1 MNAAPARPHQDT
13 LARRRA
19 VDPAHSIILEAP
31 AGSGKT
37 RLLVER
43 YLNVLTQVGRPE
55 EILAITFTNKAA
67 TEMRDRVMAA
77 LATDSA
83 VAVAIRKLDQSRGW
97 DLDNRPDRLKIQTI
111 DSFAFALARR
121 QPVVCAFAAETP
133 IEDATLLYHD
143 AAQRLLDRMARDD
156 PHAEDI
162 ADFVALLDND
172 AGRARTFIAEALGKR
187 DQWIGPV
194 AATAGD
200 PARATQSI
208 GNGLRHLRAA
218 LTASL
223 NAALGAALRAAIEGV
238 GEHVAAARNEPWP
251 GLDDPRAWELA
262 AATLLTVNGKPRQR
276 FDRRQGFERQ
286 HGAQK
291 QVAAGVARMIG
302 DADLAARLAAASRL
316 PGAEIDAHT
325 QAPLRAIATA
335 LTLAVEDLNETFR
348 AHGAMDFTELALAA
362 NRALVMDD
370 LPTELAQA
378 MDYRIR
384 HVLVDEFQDT
394 SLSQHRLLAA
404 LIEGWQ
410 VGTGNSF
417 FAVGD
422 PMQSIYRFRDAN
434 LREFLNKAAQGF
446 EHWPLERLR
455 LSSNFR
461 SHDRLVNWC
470 NAVFER
476 MFGDQT
482 DPIHGAVAFD
492 RATAMAAGI
501 TPDAHADET
510 VGVRIAVRVGK
521 PASHA
526 IAQAEVVADRAQLLL
541 EREPEAS
548 VAILVRSRAVLDD
561 ILPLLRER
569 GLGWRGTDVEP
580 LVDEPVVRDL
590 ASLTE
595 VLYSARRA
603 DYGRTALAWL
613 ALLRSPLVGLEL
625 VDLERV
631 ASVGV
636 VDDGDDLSAAGRHR
650 WQRLSTSLAQDRRS
664 LPPRARLERAWLDL
678 GGADAYPDEA
688 SLANAEQFF
697 ELLDAKPALAR
708 RPNDLRRE
716 LARLYATDSRT
727 TSKLQVMTIHRAK
740 GLEFDHVI
748 VPGLE
753 HVPIQGPSP
762 LLLWRP
768 EADDV
773 LIAARTQR
781 GPKSLYD
788 WLDREEKAQ
797 NGNELKRVFYVAA
810 TRAARSLTLVGGVET
825 AAPTMRP
832 PNGSLLELLWDL
844 VYDEIEFSADTTSRA
859 ERGSRTL
866 SRLPDDYR
874 WSPPVELPFVPSPG
888 EPAGRPKPVSTTD
901 DRREIV
907 LGEMVHRELKLIADH
922 FDPESYDRSA
932 RAPIWARWL
941 APAGLSQTDAEWS
954 ARELARQIDGVLA
967 DERGRWLLRNHT
979 EALSEGPFTSTVG
992 GQTRRMVVD
1001 RTFVEQGTRWIIDY
1015 KSSVV
1020 GGPQEQFIAEHCRRH
1035 MRQLRGY
1042 AGALGALSDLP
1053 VRTAIY
1059 FTSIPRLVEVGAD
1072 ETATTE
1078 RVHSNAQMGLN
1089 AGDA

>member
-1 MNAAPARPHQDT
+1 MKPAPTRAQPDA

-83 VAVAIRKLDQSRGW
+83 VAVAIRELDQNRGW

-111 DSFAFALARR
+111 DSFAFSLARR

-133 IEDATLLYHD
+133 IEDATALYHD

-172 AGRARTFIAEALGKR
+172 AGRARAFIAEALSKR

-208 GNGLRHLRAA
+208 KNGLQHLRAA
-218 LTASL
+218 LTVSL
-223 NAALGAALRAAIEGV
+223 NAALGAALRLAIEGL
-238 GEHVAAARNEPWP
+238 GEHVAEARNEPWH

-262 AATLLTVNGKPRQR
+262 AATLLTVNGTPRKR

-286 HGAQK
+286 HSAQK
-291 QVAAGVARMIG
+291 QVAGAAARMIA

-316 PGAEIDAHT
+316 PREEIDADT

-335 LTLAVEDLNETFR
+335 LTLAVENLNETFA

-410 VGTGNSF
+410 IGAGNSF

-434 LREFLNKAAQGF
+434 LREFLNKAAHGF
-446 EHWPLERLR
+446 GHWPLERLR
-455 LSSNFR
+455 LRSNFR
-461 SHDRLVNWC
+461 SHDRLVDWC

-492 RATAMAAGI
+492 RATPMSTEATASS
-501 TPDAHADET
+501 HADET
-510 VGVRIAVRVGK
+510 VGVHIAVRVGD
-521 PASHA
+521 PARHGK
-526 IAQAEVVADRAQLLL
+526 AQAEVVAARAQLLL

-590 ASLTE
+590 ASLAE

-603 DYGRTALAWL
+603 DYSRAALAWL

-625 VDLERV
+625 VDLERI

-636 VDDGDDLSAAGRHR
+636 TNDGDELSAGGRRR
-650 WQRLSTSLAQDRRS
+650 WQRLNASLAQDRRS
-664 LPPRARLERAWLDL
+664 LPPRARLERAWLAL
-678 GGADAYPDEA
+678 GGADAYLDEA
-688 SLANAEQFF
+688 SLANAEQVF

-708 RPNDLRRE
+708 RPNDLGRE
-716 LARLYATDSRT
+716 LGRLYATDARS
-727 TSKLQVMTIHRAK
+727 TSKLQVMTIHKAK

-753 HVPIQGPSP
+753 HVPIQGPRP

-768 EADDV
+768 EGDDV

-797 NGNELKRVFYVAA
+797 NANELKRVFYVAA

-825 AAPTMRP
+825 AEPAMRP
-832 PNGSLLELLWDL
+832 PKSSLLELLWDL

-859 ERGSRTL
+859 ERRSRTL

-874 WSPPVELPFVPSPG
+874 WSPPVELPFVPRAG
-888 EPAGRPKPVSTTD
+888 GPAVGPKPASTTD

-907 LGEMVHRELKLIADH
+907 LGELVHRELKLISDH
-922 FDPESYDRSA
+922 FDPANYAPSA

-941 APAGLSQTDAEWS
+941 APTGLSQTDAKWT
-954 ARELARQIDGVLA
+954 ARELARQIDCFLA
-967 DERGRWLLRNHT
+967 DEQGRWLLQKHT
-979 EALSEGPFTSTVG
+979 EALSEGPFTSVVN
-992 GQTRRMVVD
+992 GQTTRMVAD
-1001 RTFVEQGTRWIIDY
+1001 RTFVETGTRWIIDY

-1020 GGPQEQFIAEHCRRH
+1020 RGPQERFIAEHCRRH
-1035 MRQLRGY
+1035 APQLRGY
-1042 AGALGALSDLP
+1042 AKALAAMSDLP
-1053 VRTAIY
+1053 VRTALY
-1059 FTSIPRLVEVGAD
+1059 FTSIPRLVEIDAE
-1072 ETATTE
+1072 ETAKTE
-1078 RVHSNAQMGLN
+1078 R
-1089 AGDA
+1089 

>member
-1 MNAAPARPHQDT
+1 MNTAPRRPQPDA

-43 YLNVLTQVGRPE
+43 YLNVLTQVDRPE

-77 LATDSA
+77 LASDSA
-83 VAVAIRKLDQSRGW
+83 VAVAIRELDHSRGW

-111 DSFAFALARR
+111 DSFAFSLARR
-121 QPVVCAFAAETP
+121 QPVVCAFTAETP
-133 IEDATLLYHD
+133 IEDATPLYHD

-172 AGRARTFIAEALGKR
+172 AGRARVFIAEALSKR

-208 GNGLRHLRAA
+208 RNGLRHLRAA

-223 NAALGAALRAAIEGV
+223 NAALGAALRSAIEGL
-238 GEHVAAARNEPWP
+238 GEHVAEARNEPWH

-262 AATLLTVNGKPRQR
+262 AAILLTVNGKPRQR

-286 HGAQK
+286 HSAPK
-291 QVAAGVARMIG
+291 QVAAAAARMIAE
-302 DADLAARLAAASRL
+302 ADLAARLAAASRL
-316 PGAEIDAHT
+316 PSEDIDADT

-335 LTLAVEDLNETFR
+335 LTLAVENLNETFR

-410 VGTGNSF
+410 VGAGNSF

-434 LREFLNKAAQGF
+434 LREFLNKAGHGF

-455 LSSNFR
+455 LRSNFR
-461 SHDRLVNWC
+461 SHDRLVDWC

-492 RATAMAAGI
+492 RATPMSTEAA
-501 TPDAHADET
+501 ARSLADET
-510 VGVRIAVRVGK
+510 VGVRIALRVGD
-521 PASHA
+521 PASHGR
-526 IAQAEVVADRAQLLL
+526 AQAEVVADRAQLLL
-541 EREPEAS
+541 DREPEAS
-548 VAILVRSRAVLDD
+548 IAILVRSRAVLDD

-569 GLGWRGTDVEP
+569 GIGWRGTDVEP

-603 DYGRTALAWL
+603 DYGRAALAWL

-625 VDLERV
+625 VDLERI
-631 ASVGV
+631 APVGAIN
-636 VDDGDDLSAAGRHR
+636 DGGGLSAAGRRR
-650 WQRLSTSLAQDRRS
+650 WQRLAASLKQDRRS
-664 LPPRARLERAWLDL
+664 LPPRARLERTWLAL
-678 GGADAYPDEA
+678 GGADAYPGEPP
-688 SLANAEQFF
+688 LANAEQFF

-716 LARLYATDSRT
+716 LARLYATDARG
-727 TSKLQVMTIHRAK
+727 TSKLQVMTIHKAK

-753 HVPIQGPSP
+753 HVPIQGQRP

-768 EADDV
+768 EGDEV

-797 NGNELKRVFYVAA
+797 DANELKRVFYVAA
-810 TRAARSLTLVGGVET
+810 TRAARSLTLVGAVET
-825 AAPTMRP
+825 AEPARRP
-832 PNGSLLELLWDL
+832 PKGSLLELLWNL
-844 VYDEIEFSADTTSRA
+844 AYDEIEFSADTTSRA
-859 ERGSRTL
+859 ARGSRTL

-874 WSPPVELPFVPSPG
+874 WSPPVELPFVPSAEG
-888 EPAGRPKPVSTTD
+888 PALRPEPVSTTD

-907 LGEMVHRELKLIADH
+907 LGELVHRELKLVSDH
-922 FDPESYDRSA
+922 FDSGHYDRSA

-941 APAGLSQTDAEWS
+941 APTGLSRTDAKRTAW
-954 ARELARQIDGVLA
+954 ELAKQIDGVLA
-967 DERGRWLLRNHT
+967 DEQGRWLLHKHT
-979 EALSEGPFTSTVG
+979 DAVSEGPFTSIVE
-992 GQTRRMVVD
+992 GQATRLVVD
-1001 RTFVEQGTRWIIDY
+1001 RTFVEKGTRWIIDY

-1020 GGPQEQFIAEHCRRH
+1020 RGHQDQFIAEHCRRH
-1035 MRQLRGY
+1035 TPQLRGY
-1042 AGALGALSDLP
+1042 AKALEVLSDLP

-1059 FTSIPRLVEVGAD
+1059 FTSIPRLVEID
-1072 ETATTE
+1072 TEETAETE
-1078 RVHSNAQMGLN
+1078 R
-1089 AGDA
+1089 

>member
-1 MNAAPARPHQDT
+1 MNAAPTRPQPDA

-19 VDPAHSIILEAP
+19 VDPAHSVILAAP

-67 TEMRDRVMAA
+67 TEMRDRVKAA

-83 VAVAIRKLDQSRGW
+83 IAVAVRKLDHSRGW
-97 DLDNRPDRLKIQTI
+97 DLDNRPDRLNIQTI
-111 DSFAFALARR
+111 DSFAFSLARR

-133 IEDATLLYHD
+133 IEDATPLYHD

-172 AGRARTFIAEALGKR
+172 AGRARAFIAEALSKR

-200 PARATQSI
+200 PARATRSI

-223 NAALGAALRAAIEGV
+223 NAALGAALRSAIEGL
-238 GEHVAAARNEPWP
+238 GEHVAEVRNEPWH

-262 AATLLTVNGKPRQR
+262 AATLLTVKGAPRQR

-286 HGAQK
+286 HSAQK
-291 QVAAGVARMIG
+291 QVAAAAARMIA

-316 PGAEIDAHT
+316 PSEQIDADT

-335 LTLAVEDLNETFR
+335 LTLAVEDLNETFA
-348 AHGAMDFTELALAA
+348 AHGTMDFTELALAA

-410 VGTGNSF
+410 VGAGNSF

-422 PMQSIYRFRDAN
+422 PMQSIYRFRAAN
-434 LREFLNKAAQGF
+434 LREFLNKAAHGF

-455 LSSNFR
+455 LRSNFR
-461 SHDRLVNWC
+461 SHDRLVDWC

-492 RATAMAAGI
+492 RATPMSPETA
-501 TPDAHADET
+501 PSSHADET
-510 VGVRIAVRVGK
+510 VGVRIAVRVGD
-521 PASHA
+521 PARHG
-526 IAQAEVVADRAQLLL
+526 IAQAGIVADRAQFLL
-541 EREPEAS
+541 EHEPDAS
-548 VAILVRSRAVLDD
+548 IAILVRSRAVLDD

-595 VLYSARRA
+595 VLYSARRT
-603 DYGRTALAWL
+603 DYSRAPLAWL
-613 ALLRSPLVGLEL
+613 ALLRSPLVGLQL
-625 VDLERV
+625 VDLERI
-631 ASVGV
+631 AAVGAI
-636 VDDGDDLSAAGRHR
+636 DGDDGLSAAGQRR
-650 WQRLSTSLAQDRRS
+650 WQRLAAGLAQDRRS
-664 LPPRARLERAWLDL
+664 LPPRARLERAWLAL

-688 SLANAEQFF
+688 SLANAEQYF

-708 RPNDLRRE
+708 RPDDLGRE
-716 LARLYATDSRT
+716 LARLYATDASG
-727 TSKLQVMTIHRAK
+727 TSKLQVMTIHKAK

-762 LLLWRP
+762 LLLWRA
-768 EADDV
+768 EGDDV

-797 NGNELKRVFYVAA
+797 DANELKRVFYVAA
-810 TRAARSLTLVGGVET
+810 TRAARSLTLVGAVET
-825 AAPTMRP
+825 GEPAMRP
-832 PNGSLLELLWDL
+832 PKGSLLELLWDL

-874 WSPPVELPFVPSPG
+874 WSPPVELPVVPSAG
-888 EPAGRPKPVSTTD
+888 GPAARPKPVSPTD

-907 LGEMVHRELKLIADH
+907 LGNLVHRELKLISDR
-922 FDPESYDRSA
+922 FDPETYVASA

-941 APAGLSQTDAEWS
+941 APTGLSQTDAKWT
-954 ARELARQIDGVLA
+954 ARELAKQVDGVLA
-967 DERGRWLLRNHT
+967 DKQGRWLLHKHT
-979 EALSEGPFTSTVG
+979 EALSEGPFTSTVD
-992 GQTRRMVVD
+992 GQTTRLVVD
-1001 RTFVEQGTRWIIDY
+1001 RTFVEKGTRWIVDY

-1020 GGPQEQFIAEHCRRH
+1020 RGPQEQFVAEHCRRYTP
-1035 MRQLRGY
+1035 QLRGY
-1042 AGALGALSDLP
+1042 AKALGALSDLP
-1053 VRTAIY
+1053 VRTAVY
-1059 FTSIPRLVEVGAD
+1059 FTSIPRLVEIDAG
-1072 ETATTE
+1072 EPSETE
-1078 RVHSNAQMGLN
+1078 R
-1089 AGDA
+1089 